1 MSTPPTRLHSPET
14 LWAAEG
20 VDRPSVPMRSTRFPG
35 APTTNI
41 SAQIRHIL
49 RIRLYRER
57 LTA

>member
-20 VDRPSVPMRSTRFPG
+20 VDRPSAPMSSTRLPP
-35 APTTNI
+35 PTTSI

-49 RIRLYRER
+49 RIRLYRET